1 MTDLDKI
8 RENEGQYSDHH
19 SNNDAWHEYGLV
31 SKPKPRASGVKLYAL
46 GMMLVLAW
54 IVIFGLV
61 VA

>member
-8 RENEGQYSDHH
+8 RANEGQYSDHH
-19 SNNDAWHEYGLV
+19 SNNDAWHEYGLT

-54 IVIFGLV
+54 IVAIGWV